1 MGRKKRK
8 TASDDPE
15 EDLTTANAA
24 ESSNEDFIKK
34 DEIKTDEGESKQQQS
49 SGYAV
54 TSHSGEIIQEDIYV
68 SDGSE
73 SGDEDPE
80 GNKIEVILTGSRM
93 GMMRRGLHHPLVQPK
108 RQWTR
113 AVEET
118 DETGNT
124 LTPEQ
129 KRQLEEEELAKLDP
143 AERAARLLQ
152 EKQRKL
158 EEAKE
163 LARRRESEENAG
175 RDALLFSKRTAFDI
189 RFDQI
194 EDKPW
199 LRGNGDVSDFFNYGL
214 TEEEWLE
221 YSEQQLIIRQ
231 ELIDAR
237 RQKRKPD
244 PTLVP
249 VTPREPSTLEKD
261 IASGEDGDGNG
272 DNNIEGDTDR
282 NLDAVGMT
290 SMGPERPE
298 GIVMEK
304 EQPSTAERDEHLDID
319 LPTDIGG
326 AWGAGA
332 APDSVLAKLIAQ
344 QEQQDDSYAVH
355 QSQHQLQ
362 NEEEADERASEP
374 VYHTYHRPADER
386 TSDYGDSAY
395 NNSDANAHYGHG
407 RNDTNYYGHHHSEA
421 TGGGRGHR
429 HRDQGNGY
437 PPAFPPAQHAY
448 GQEQVD
454 SGYRRGRGRGA
465 DLHGG
470 RGGRVG
476 ADQYGGRGGR
486 GNVDQYVG
494 RGGRG
499 GQTQHWGGKE
509 DYSRKRSWDDEN
521 RRRR

>member
-8 TASDDPE
+8 IASDDAE
-15 EDLTTANAA
+15 EDVTAFGTAESGSDNIKADEMKDAA
-24 ESSNEDFIKK
+24 EDGKN
-34 DEIKTDEGESKQQQS
+34 QQN
-49 SGYAV
+49 SGYAM

-80 GNKIEVILTGSRM
+80 GNKIEVVLAGSRM

-175 RDALLFSKRTAFDI
+175 RDAMLFSKRTAFDI

-221 YSEQQLIIRQ
+221 YSEQQLLIRQ

-249 VTPREPSTLEKD
+249 VTPREPSTQAKD
-261 IASGEDGDGNG
+261 NASGDDEDGNG
-272 DNNIEGDTDR
+272 DGNAEGDLGVTSDK
-282 NLDAVGMT
+282 NGVT

-298 GIVMEK
+298 SIIKTES
-304 EQPSTAERDEHLDID
+304 EQPLNAVKQEERAVID

-332 APDSVLAKLIAQ
+332 APGSMLAKLIEQ
-344 QEQQDDSYAVH
+344 QEHQDDIHAAH
-355 QSQHQLQ
+355 QSHYQEQ
-362 NEEEADERASEP
+362 NYENETDERAPEP
-374 VYHTYHRPADER
+374 DYRPHHRPASSHER
-386 TSDYGDSAY
+386 AADYGDGGY
-395 NNSDANAHYGHG
+395 NNNVEASHHYGNGGNDSTYHG
-407 RNDTNYYGHHHSEA
+407 YMHAESAVGGRGRHHRDQDNNMYPPDYPPPQHYYGH
-421 TGGGRGHR
+421 
-429 HRDQGNGY
+429 
-437 PPAFPPAQHAY
+437 
-448 GQEQVD
+448 EQYD
-454 SGYRRGRGRGA
+454 SGYRRGSGR
-465 DLHGG
+465 
-470 RGGRVG
+470 G

-486 GNVDQYVG
+486 GG
-494 RGGRG
+494 RWQTQQWGGR
-499 GQTQHWGGKE
+499 E
-509 DYSRKRSWDDEN
+509 NYNSRKRPWDGES
-521 RRRR
+521 RRR

>member
-15 EDLTTANAA
+15 EDLAAVHTA
-24 ESSNEDFIKK
+24 ESSNDDNKS
-34 DEIKTDEGESKQQQS
+34 DEIQANEGDSKNQQS

-54 TSHSGEIIQEDIYV
+54 TSHSGEIIQEDSYI

-73 SGDEDPE
+73 SGDEDAE
-80 GNKIEVILTGSRM
+80 GNQIEVVLTGSRM
-93 GMMRRGLHHPLVQPK
+93 GMMRKGLHHPLVQPK

-113 AVEET
+113 AVEEA

-129 KRQLEEEELAKLDP
+129 RRQLEEEELAKLDP

-175 RDALLFSKRTAFDI
+175 RDAMLFSKRTAFDI

-199 LRGNGDVSDFFNYGL
+199 LLGKGDFSDFFNYGL

-221 YSEQQLIIRQ
+221 YSEQQLIVRQ

-249 VTPREPSTLEKD
+249 VTPREPSSLAKD
-261 IASGEDGDGNG
+261 NASGEDEAGNG
-272 DNNIEGDTDR
+272 KGSIEGDMD
-282 NLDAVGMT
+282 LDSDEVAMP
-290 SMGPERPE
+290 SMGPERPDGVKTE
-298 GIVMEK
+298 TEQPLKPAEK
-304 EQPSTAERDEHLDID
+304 EEELDID

-332 APDSVLAKLIAQ
+332 APDSLLAKLIEQ
-344 QEQQDDSYAVH
+344 QEQQNDPYGGH
-355 QSQHQLQ
+355 QSQYQLQ
-362 NEEEADERASEP
+362 NDEAIDERASEP
-374 VYHTYHRPADER
+374 VYRPHQGTSVSHER
-386 TSDYGDSAY
+386 TSDYGDSGY
-395 NNSDANAHYGHG
+395 GNAAPSQNYGHG
-407 RNDTNYYGHHHSEA
+407 RNDSSYYGHNHSEPP
-421 TGGGRGHR
+421 GGGRGHR
-429 HRDQGNGY
+429 HRDQGSDNRQD
-437 PPAFPPAQHAY
+437 FPRSQHTY
-448 GQEQVD
+448 GHEHHD
-454 SGYRRGRGRGA
+454 SGYRRG
-465 DLHGG
+465 GG
-470 RGGRVG
+470 RGGRGGDQYGGRG
-476 ADQYGGRGGR
+476 ADHYGGRGGR
-486 GNVDQYVG
+486 GG
-494 RGGRG
+494 RGLVP
-499 GQTQHWGGKE
+499 QWGEREPHG
-509 DYSRKRSWDDEN
+509 SRKRSWEDDSG
-521 RRRR
+521 RRR